1 MQQVKQG
8 DTVTVHYTGKLTDG
22 TVFDT
27 SRDRHPLKFT
37 LGKGQLI
44 AGFEKAVVGMS
55 TGDKRTVMIPFTEA
69 YGPRQDKA
77 VVEMERKNLPQNFIP
92 QVGQRLE
99 ITQEDD
105 SNVLVTVTAVTDST
119 IIVDANHPLAGKD
132 LHFEI
137 ELVSIVA

>member
-1 MQQVKQG
+1 
-8 DTVTVHYTGKLTDG
+8 
-22 TVFDT
+22 
-27 SRDRHPLKFT
+27 
-37 LGKGQLI
+37 
-44 AGFEKAVVGMS
+44 
-55 TGDKRTVMIPFTEA
+55 
-69 YGPRQDKA
+69 
-77 VVEMERKNLPQNFIP
+77 MERKNLPQNFIP